1 MTQAQPPL
9 PIVDAPPAV
18 GVRLQEIRKA
28 KRLSLDELSKRAG
41 VSKSMLSEVE
51 RNQANPTVAV
61 LWRLARAL
69 DISLADF
76 LSEGLVEKPAP
87 ALTLVPSHSIPVI
100 RSTDGKCELRIL
112 GPIDLAGKLEWYEL
126 SIQPG
131 GILASDAHEAGTREH
146 LSVLR
151 GSLQVRVAE
160 SDSVVRHGETTRY
173 AADIQHAIFNAG
185 KSMVKAILL
194 VEYRV

>member
-1 MTQAQPPL
+1 MTQPQSPHTF
-9 PIVDAPPAV
+9 VDGPPAI
-18 GVRLQEIRKA
+18 GSKLQEIRKA
-28 KRLSLDELSKRAG
+28 QKLSLDELSKRAG

-76 LSEGLVEKPAP
+76 LSDGTKKMAP
-87 ALTLVPSHSIPVI
+87 AITLVASHAIPLI

-112 GPIDLAGKLEWYEL
+112 GPIDLAGRLEWYEL
-126 SIQPG
+126 SIEPG
-131 GILASDAHEAGTREH
+131 GVLASDAHEAGTREH

-151 GSLQVRVAE
+151 GSLLVQAGGTDATLR
-160 SDSVVRHGETTRY
+160 RGETSRY
-173 AADIQHAIFNAG
+173 AADILHAITNSG
-185 KSMVKAILL
+185 KSVAKAVL
-194 VEYRV
+194 VVEHRN